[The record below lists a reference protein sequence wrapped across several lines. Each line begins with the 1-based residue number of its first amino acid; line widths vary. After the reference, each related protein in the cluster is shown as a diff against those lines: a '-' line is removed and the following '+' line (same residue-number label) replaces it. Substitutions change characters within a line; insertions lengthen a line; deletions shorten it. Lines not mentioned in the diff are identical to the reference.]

1 MLRSRKLWLCA
12 IIGVCSIAVGT
23 SLLRSQD
30 GDQDHSGKKAGGM
43 PDMAKM
49 AEMMKKCE
57 EAGKPG
63 PNHKIFEK
71 LAGDWKLQ
79 TKMWMDPSMP
89 AMESEGTATS
99 KLIMDKRFISEDVTG
114 EMMMPDAKG
123 GMNKMAFHGKGLTGF
138 DNVKNLY
145 VGTWIDDMG
154 TGILNMSGSYN
165 PETKTLQMFGTMDD
179 LSMGVYGKTLRYET
193 KFLSSDKHIFAMYDC
208 HAGVDHKVMEITYTR
223 AK

>member
-1 MLRSRKLWLCA
+1 MLKTRKLWLCA

-49 AEMMKKCE
+49 QEMMKKCE
-57 EAGKPG
+57 AMSKPG
-63 PNHKIFEK
+63 SNHKIFEK

-89 AMESEGTATS
+89 AMESEGTATT

-114 EMMMPDAKG
+114 EMIMPDEKG
-123 GMNKMAFHGKGLTGF
+123 GMNKMPFHGKGMTGF
-138 DNVKNLY
+138 DNLKNLY

-154 TGILNMSGSYN
+154 TCILTMSGSYN

-179 LSMGVYGKTLRYET
+179 PMMGVYGKTLRYET
-193 KFLSSDKHIFAMYDC
+193 KFLSNDKHVFAMYDC
-208 HAGVDHKVMEITYTR
+208 HAGIDHKVMEITYTR
-223 AK
+223 K